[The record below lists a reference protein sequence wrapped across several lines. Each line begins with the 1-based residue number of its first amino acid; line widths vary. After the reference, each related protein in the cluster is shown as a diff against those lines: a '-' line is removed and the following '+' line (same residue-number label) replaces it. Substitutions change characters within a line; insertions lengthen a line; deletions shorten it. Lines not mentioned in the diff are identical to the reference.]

1 MALFNED
8 TGVRLDPETD
18 DPRLTAPKPV
28 VNAPQPQQDLLPD
41 KGETVPQKQPSHNQG
56 GKR

>member
-1 MALFNED
+1 MALFNEE
-8 TGVRLDPETD
+8 TGERLDPETD
-18 DPRLTAPKPV
+18 APAPKPV
-28 VNAPQPQQDLLPD
+28 VSTSQPQQDLLPD